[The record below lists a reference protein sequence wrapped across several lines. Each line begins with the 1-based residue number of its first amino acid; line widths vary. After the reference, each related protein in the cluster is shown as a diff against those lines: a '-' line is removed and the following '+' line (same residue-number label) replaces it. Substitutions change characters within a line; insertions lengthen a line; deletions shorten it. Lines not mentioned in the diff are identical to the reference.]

1 MANKK
6 VFYRK
11 IADPVK
17 KEKNILIDRYGRQLT
32 YLRLSIT
39 DRCNLRC
46 QYCMPQ
52 INFSWLPHDSIL
64 TYEEILK
71 ICRTLAAVGVK
82 KVRLTGGEP
91 LVRRDLISLAERL
104 TEIEGFKEICITTN
118 GVLLEEYADGLFKA
132 GIRHINIS
140 LDSMNPER
148 FAYITG
154 FNLFEQVWRGIEK
167 ALEKGFSP
175 IKINS
180 VIMKGIND
188 NEIMALAG
196 LILKYPIQ
204 VRFIE
209 FMPVGYDI
217 FWNPARFVSCDN
229 IRNQVEDAF
238 GKLHPLPK
246 SHSAGPASEYMLDK
260 APGSV
265 GFISAL
271 SHHFCES
278 CNRLRLTAEGRLR
291 LCLFSDEEVDVKKA
305 LQQGLNT
312 EELALFFHQ
321 AVLKKPKGLWFF
333 DKERLSCSRSMS
345 SIGG

>member
-1 MANKK
+1 
-6 VFYRK
+6 
-11 IADPVK
+11 VK
-17 KEKNILIDRYGRQLT
+17 REKNILIDRYGRKLT
-32 YLRLSIT
+32 YLRLSVT

-71 ICRTLAAVGVK
+71 VCRTLATIGVT

-91 LVRRDLISLAERL
+91 LVRRDLISLVEKL
-104 TEIEGFKEICITTN
+104 TEIEEFEEICITTN
-118 GVLLEEYADGLFKA
+118 GVLLEEYADSLYQA

-140 LDSMNPER
+140 LDSLNPER

-154 FNLFEQVWRGIEK
+154 FDLFEQVWRGIEK
-167 ALEKGFSP
+167 VLEKGFSP
-175 IKINS
+175 VKINS

-188 NEIMALAG
+188 NEITALAG
-196 LILKYPIQ
+196 LSMKYPIQ

-209 FMPVGYDI
+209 FMPVGQDI
-217 FWNPARFVSCDN
+217 FWNPDRFVSCDK
-229 IRNQVEDAF
+229 IESRVEGAF
-238 GKLHPLPK
+238 GKLRPLPK
-246 SHSAGPASEYMLDK
+246 SHSAGPASEYVLDK

-265 GFISAL
+265 GFIGAL
-271 SHHFCES
+271 SRRFCES
-278 CNRLRLTAEGRLR
+278 CNRLRLTAEGHLR

-305 LQQGLNT
+305 LRQGLNT
-312 EELALFFHQ
+312 EELTLFFCQ
-321 AVLKKPKGLWFF
+321 AVLRKPKGLKFL
-333 DKERLSCSRSMS
+333 DKERLSCSRGMS

>member
-1 MANKK
+1 MK
-6 VFYRK
+6 R
-11 IADPVK
+11 
-17 KEKNILIDRYGRQLT
+17 EKNILIDRYGRQLT
-32 YLRLSIT
+32 YLRLSVT

-64 TYEEILK
+64 TYEEIFK
-71 ICRTLAAVGVK
+71 VCRTLATIGVT

-91 LVRRDLISLAERL
+91 LVRRDLIRLVERL
-104 TEIEGFKEICITTN
+104 TETNGLEEICITTN
-118 GVLLEEYADGLFKA
+118 GVLLEEYADSLYQA

-140 LDSMNPER
+140 LDSLNPKR

-154 FNLFEQVWRGIEK
+154 FDLFEQVWRGIEK
-167 ALEKGFSP
+167 AMEKGFSP

-188 NEIMALAG
+188 NEITVLAG
-196 LILKYPIQ
+196 LSMKYPVQ

-209 FMPVGYDI
+209 FMPVGQDI
-217 FWNPARFVSCDN
+217 FWNPDKFISCDE
-229 IRNQVEDAF
+229 IESRVEDAF
-238 GKLHPLPK
+238 GKLRPLPK
-246 SHSAGPASEYMLDK
+246 SHGTGPASEYVLDK

-265 GFISAL
+265 GFIGAL
-271 SHHFCES
+271 SHNFCES
-278 CNRLRLTAEGRLR
+278 CNRLRLTADGRLR
-291 LCLFSDEEVDVKKA
+291 LCLFSDKEVDVKKA

-321 AVLKKPKGLWFF
+321 AVLKKPKGLEEFS
-333 DKERLSCSRSMS
+333 DKERLSCTRSMS

>member
-1 MANKK
+1 MK
-6 VFYRK
+6 R
-11 IADPVK
+11 
-17 KEKNILIDRYGRQLT
+17 EKNTLIDRYGRQLT

-71 ICRTLAAVGVK
+71 VCRTLATIGIT

-91 LVRRDLISLAERL
+91 LVRRDLINLIERL
-104 TEIEGFKEICITTN
+104 TEIEEFEEICITTN
-118 GVLLEEYADGLFKA
+118 GVLLEEYADSLYQA

-140 LDSMNPER
+140 LDSLSPVR

-154 FNLFEQVWRGIEK
+154 FDLFEQVWRGIEK

-188 NEIMALAG
+188 NEITALAG
-196 LILKYPIQ
+196 LSMKYPVQ

-209 FMPVGYDI
+209 FMPVGQDI
-217 FWNPARFVSCDN
+217 FWNPDRFISCDE
-229 IRNQVEDAF
+229 IKSQVEDTF
-238 GKLHPLPK
+238 GMLCPLPK
-246 SHSAGPASEYMLDK
+246 SRCAGPASEYVLDK

-265 GFISAL
+265 GFIGAL
-271 SHHFCES
+271 SHNFCES
-278 CNRLRLTAEGRLR
+278 CNRLRITAEGRLR

-305 LQQGLNT
+305 LRQGLNI
-312 EELALFFHQ
+312 EELTLFFHR
-321 AVLKKPKGLWFF
+321 AVSKKPKGFRYL
-333 DKERLSCSRSMS
+333 DREGLSCNRGMS

>member
-1 MANKK
+1 MK
-6 VFYRK
+6 R
-11 IADPVK
+11 
-17 KEKNILIDRYGRQLT
+17 EKNTLIDRYGRQLT
-32 YLRLSIT
+32 YLRLSVT

-71 ICRTLAAVGVK
+71 VCHTLSAIGVT

-91 LVRRDLISLAERL
+91 LVRRDLISLIERL
-104 TEIEGFKEICITTN
+104 TEINGLEEICITTN
-118 GVLLEEYADGLFKA
+118 GVLLEEYADGLYQA

-140 LDSMNPER
+140 LDSLSPER

-154 FNLFEQVWRGIEK
+154 FDLLEQVWRGIEK
-167 ALEKGFSP
+167 VLEKGFSP

-180 VIMKGIND
+180 VIIKGIND
-188 NEIMALAG
+188 NEIIALAG
-196 LILKYPIQ
+196 LSTEYPIQ

-209 FMPVGYDI
+209 LMPVGQDI
-217 FWNPARFVSCDN
+217 FWNPAAFVSCDE
-229 IRNQVEDAF
+229 IKNQVEGAF
-238 GKLHPLPK
+238 GKLCPLPK

-265 GFISAL
+265 GFIGAL

-278 CNRLRLTAEGRLR
+278 CNRLRLTADGRLR
-291 LCLFSDEEVDVKKA
+291 LCLFSDEEVDVKRA
-305 LQQGLNT
+305 LRHGLST

-321 AVLKKPKGLWFF
+321 AVLRKPEGFKFLDREGLT
-333 DKERLSCSRSMS
+333 CIRSMP